1 MTTFIQTCQMGV
13 LPVLLLTPCLA
24 LTLMTWQVFI
34 SKERRIKIICSYL
47 PLLIVIME
55 SLKTVLVDVLTT
67 DKGILSLF
75 TALVQERELVIL
87 SVQPQHL
94 GSMEVIIL
102 YNAHLRYLH

>member
-1 MTTFIQTCQMGV
+1 MI
-13 LPVLLLTPCLA
+13 
-24 LTLMTWQVFI
+24 
-34 SKERRIKIICSYL
+34 
-47 PLLIVIME
+47 
-55 SLKTVLVDVLTT
+55 VLVDVLIT

>member
-1 MTTFIQTCQMGV
+1 MAV

-34 SKERRIKIICSYL
+34 SKERRIKNICSYL
-47 PLLIVIME
+47 PILLVIME
-55 SLKTVLVDVLTT
+55 RLVTVLVDVLIT

-75 TALVQERELVIL
+75 TALAQGRGLVIL

-94 GSMEVIIL
+94 GKMEVIIL
-102 YNAHLRYLH
+102 YNADL